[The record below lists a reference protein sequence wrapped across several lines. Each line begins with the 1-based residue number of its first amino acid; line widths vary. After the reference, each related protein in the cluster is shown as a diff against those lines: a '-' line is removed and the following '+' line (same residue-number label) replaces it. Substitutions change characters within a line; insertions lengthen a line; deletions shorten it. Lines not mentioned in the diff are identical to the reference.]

1 MTLERTGGA
10 TTRPLNGATDGAA
23 NSVGQTRVAI
33 VDMDR
38 RVRSALAEVLRVAGL
53 EVVGTA
59 GEARTAVRLLSRG
72 AEILVVD
79 PRLPELSDGNALVEL
94 VSRDWPTVRVVVMGW
109 GDVGDSP
116 VGLANAAFVT
126 KSAKPDEFVA
136 ATLAACGC

>member
-1 MTLERTGGA
+1 MSREDTGA
-10 TTRPLNGATDGAA
+10 QARPLNGVEKPAA
-23 NSVGQTRVAI
+23 QTRVAI

-59 GEARTAVRLLSRG
+59 GETRTALRLLSRG

-79 PRLPELSDGNALVEL
+79 PRLPELSDGSALVD
-94 VSRDWPTVRVVVMGW
+94 VVARDWPDVRVVIMGW

-136 ATLAACGC
+136 ATLAACGY